1 MKLMTMNRRTLL
13 LIAVIVP
20 LLFLFVYV
28 GMTSGPL
35 APVSVTTTK
44 VEQIA
49 ISPALFGIGTTE
61 ARYAY
66 KIGPTSAG
74 RVKQVNVHVG
84 DRVRAGDLLAEMDPV
99 DLDDRVGAQQS
110 ALKRSQT
117 AVLAAKAQVKEAS
130 SRFDF
135 AESQEIRYKKLLGIK
150 SVSSEVYETKKQEL
164 QTATSTLTTSRAN
177 HSSSLQELAR
187 IRAELDGL
195 IRQRDNLRLEAPAD
209 GVISGRNA
217 EMGSTVVAGQPV
229 IEMIDPASLWVDV
242 RFDQRLS
249 SGLRAHLPAQIKLR
263 SQNQREFTGTVLRVE
278 PMADSVTEE
287 ILAKI
292 IFDALPESLPPVGE
306 LAEITVS
313 LPPLSATPVVPNA
326 SLQQVNG
333 RIGVWVVK
341 DDEIQ
346 FTPVKTGAGSLDGN
360 VQILKGLEIGEQ
372 VVVYSQ
378 RQLNSRS
385 RIKIVERLTEDS
397 AS

>member
-1 MKLMTMNRRTLL
+1 MKLIAMNRRILL

-20 LLFLFVYV
+20 LLILFIYV

-44 VEQIA
+44 VEKIS

-74 RVKQVNVHVG
+74 RVKQVKVHVG
-84 DRVRAGDLLAEMDPV
+84 DKVVAGELLAEMDPI
-99 DLDDRVGAQQS
+99 DLDDRIAAQQA
-110 ALKRSQT
+110 ALKRTQAT
-117 AVLAAKAQVKEAS
+117 VFATKAQMKEAS
-130 SRFDF
+130 SSFDF
-135 AESQEIRYKKLLGIK
+135 AESQAIRYEKLLNIR
-150 SVSSEVYETKKQEL
+150 SVSNEVYETKKQEL
-164 QTATSTLTTSRAN
+164 QTARSALATSRAN
-177 HSSSLQELAR
+177 HDSSQQELAR

-195 IRQRDNLRLEAPAD
+195 IRQRDNLRLVAPVD

-217 EMGSTVVAGQPV
+217 EVGSTIVAGQSV
-229 IEMIDPASLWVDV
+229 IEMIDPASLWIDV

-249 SGLRAHLPAQIKLR
+249 SGLSAHLPVQIKLR
-263 SQNQREFTGTVLRVE
+263 SQSQRVFTGKVLRVE
-278 PMADSVTEE
+278 PMADAVTEE

-292 IFDALPESLPPVGE
+292 IFDSLPETLPPVGE

-313 LPPLSATPVVPNA
+313 LPSLAPSPVVPSA

-341 DDEIQ
+341 DDEAQ
-346 FTPVKTGAGSLDGN
+346 FTPVKIGASSLDGN
-360 VQILKGLEIGEQ
+360 VQILEGFEIGVQ

-385 RIKIVERLTEDS
+385 RIKIVERLTEDT